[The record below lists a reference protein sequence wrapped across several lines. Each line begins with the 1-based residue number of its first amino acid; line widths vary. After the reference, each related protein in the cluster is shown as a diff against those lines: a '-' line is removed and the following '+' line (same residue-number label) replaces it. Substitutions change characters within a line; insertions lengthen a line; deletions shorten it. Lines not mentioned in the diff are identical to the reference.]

1 MTSYPFVA
9 DYQCHETFANH
20 RNQQLSEF
28 FARLDIG
35 DEASAFLILNSW
47 VELYET
53 NKQLAYGPWRLTWA
67 YGYATMCCTAAQLY
81 LYSGD
86 TGAALNC
93 LDHAMVWLGRQD
105 CDEARGLS
113 KGWNDVRCALLSAS
127 GLLLMLHPEL
137 AAASPLKLSQF
148 PGLQKRCLDAL
159 AAISSVAT
167 RKSYRETL
175 DQALGL
181 SVSAQLLHGRVK
193 DYQKLRQRLIK
204 RVGEPYP
211 DQPVEIGR
219 ASQREVY
226 WLMAQVLEVVGAR
239 KSRARFLE
247 FVELERGEIRR
258 AHRENPS
265 AELERARIRTHAL
278 EQLLGERPKFQVI
291 GEQRVS

>member
-1 MTSYPFVA
+1 MSHPFVA
-9 DYQCHETFANH
+9 DYQCHETFAAY
-20 RNQQLSEF
+20 RNQQLGEF

-35 DEASAFLILNSW
+35 DESSAFLILNAW
-47 VELYET
+47 VELYEA
-53 NKQLAYGPWRLTWA
+53 NRQLAYGPWRLTWA

-86 TGAALNC
+86 TGSALNC

-105 CDEARGLS
+105 TDEARGLS

-127 GLLLMLHPEL
+127 GLLLMVHPEL
-137 AAASPLKLSQF
+137 ASASPLKLAQF
-148 PGLQKRCLDAL
+148 PALQRRCLDAL
-159 AAISSVAT
+159 KAISSAAT

-181 SVSAQLLHGRVK
+181 SVSAQLLHGKVK
-193 DYQKLRQRLIK
+193 DYEKLRQRLIK

-211 DQPVEIGR
+211 EQPAESGR

-226 WLMAQVLEVVGAR
+226 WLLAQVLEVVGSR

-247 FVELERGEIRR
+247 FAELEKDQIRR
-258 AHRENPS
+258 ANSENPA
-265 AELERARIRTHAL
+265 AELERADTRTKAL
-278 EQLLGERPKFQVI
+278 AQLLGERPRFQVI